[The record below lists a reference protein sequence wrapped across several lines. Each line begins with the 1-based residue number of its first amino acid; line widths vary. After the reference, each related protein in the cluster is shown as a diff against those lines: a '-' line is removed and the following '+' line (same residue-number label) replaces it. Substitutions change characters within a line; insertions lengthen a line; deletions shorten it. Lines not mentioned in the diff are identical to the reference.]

1 MLKDEL
7 EDITRNVGNFNDKL
21 SHIHL
26 KVLKVRQNRNIMT
39 QFRSETPSEMC
50 GLKVI
55 AIEDFETGKRL
66 TYKMMKL
73 AI

>member
-1 MLKDEL
+1 
-7 EDITRNVGNFNDKL
+7 
-21 SHIHL
+21 
-26 KVLKVRQNRNIMT
+26 MT

-66 TYKMMKL
+66 IYKMMKS